1 MAICWINQIQAEA
14 IFTYANYDQEMAT
27 TNFLFDVSAD
37 ESEVISK
44 LIKSYFDMDNA
55 EDREMISDIVKVS
68 FCFSDAEYPQK
79 LKKKEA
85 EKFWT
90 LPTMK
95 AFLER
100 NGKYYFDEEQ
110 RDDVET
116 SIKELLDCWKEEI
129 V

>member
-1 MAICWINQIQAEA
+1 MAICWINYTEAQA
-14 IFTYANYDQEMAT
+14 IFTYANYEQEMAE
-27 TNFLFDVSAD
+27 TNFRLDVSAD
-37 ESEVISK
+37 ESEVISN
-44 LIKSYFDMDNA
+44 LIKSFFDMDNA

-68 FCFSDAEYPQK
+68 FCFSDTEYPQK

>member
-1 MAICWINQIQAEA
+1 MAICWINYINAQA
-14 IFTYANYDQEMAT
+14 IFTYANHEQEMAET
-27 TNFLFDVSAD
+27 EFRLDFDAD
-37 ESEVISK
+37 ESEVISN

-55 EDREMISDIVKVS
+55 DDRELISDIVKVS
-68 FCFSDAEYPQK
+68 FCFSDTGHPQK
-79 LKKKEA
+79 LEKKEA

-95 AFLER
+95 AFLKR

>member
-1 MAICWINQIQAEA
+1 MTICWINYTTTQA
-14 IFTYANYDQEMAT
+14 IFTYANHEQEMAEIEFRL
-27 TNFLFDVSAD
+27 NVSAD
-37 ESEVISK
+37 ESEVISN

-55 EDREMISDIVKVS
+55 EDRELISDIVKVS
-68 FCFSDAEYPQK
+68 FCFSDTEYPKK

-100 NGKYYFDEEQ
+100 GGKYYFDEAQ

>member
-1 MAICWINQIQAEA
+1 MAICWINQIEAEA
-14 IFTYANYDQEMAT
+14 IFTYANHDQEMAT
-27 TNFLFDVSAD
+27 TTFLFDVTAE
-37 ESEVISK
+37 ESEVIGK

-55 EDREMISDIVKVS
+55 DDRELISDIVKVS
-68 FCFSDAEYPQK
+68 FCFSDTEYPQK

-100 NGKYYFDEEQ
+100 SGKYYFDEEQ

>member
-55 EDREMISDIVKVS
+55 EDRELISDIVKVS
-68 FCFSDAEYPQK
+68 FCFSDTGYPK
-79 LKKKEA
+79 KMPKKEA

-90 LPTMK
+90 LPVMQEFFK
-95 AFLER
+95 R
-100 NGKYYFDEEQ
+100 NGKYYFDDEQ

>member
-1 MAICWINQIQAEA
+1 MAICWVNQIQAEA

-44 LIKSYFDMDNA
+44 LIKSYFDMDNS
-55 EDREMISDIVKVS
+55 EDRELISDIVKVS
-68 FCFSDAEYPQK
+68 FCFSDTGHPQK
-79 LKKKEA
+79 MPKKEA
-85 EKFWT
+85 EKLWT

-100 NGKYYFDEEQ
+100 NGKYYFDDEQ

>member
-1 MAICWINQIQAEA
+1 MAICWINYTNAQA
-14 IFTYANYDQEMAT
+14 IFTYANHEQEVAET
-27 TNFLFDVSAD
+27 EFRLDVSAD

-55 EDREMISDIVKVS
+55 DDRELISDIVKVS
-68 FCFSDAEYPQK
+68 FCFSDTEYPQK

>member
-1 MAICWINQIQAEA
+1 MAICWRNQIQAEA
-14 IFTYANYDQEMAT
+14 IFTYANYGQEMAT

-37 ESEVISK
+37 ESEVIGK
-44 LIKSYFDMDNA
+44 LIKSYFDMDNE

-68 FCFSDAEYPQK
+68 FCFSDTEYPQK
-79 LKKKEA
+79 MPKKEA
-85 EKFWT
+85 EKLWT

-100 NGKYYFDEEQ
+100 NGKYYFDKEQ
-110 RDDVET
+110 RDEVET

>member
-1 MAICWINQIQAEA
+1 MAICWINYTNAQA
-14 IFTYANYDQEMAT
+14 IFTYANHEQEMAET
-27 TNFLFDVSAD
+27 EFRLDVSAD

-68 FCFSDAEYPQK
+68 FCFSDTE
-79 LKKKEA
+79 
-85 EKFWT
+85 
-90 LPTMK
+90 
-95 AFLER
+95 
-100 NGKYYFDEEQ
+100 YYFDEEQ

>member
-1 MAICWINQIQAEA
+1 MAICWKNQIQAEA
-14 IFTYANYDQEMAT
+14 IFTYANYDQELAT

-37 ESEVISK
+37 ESEVIGK
-44 LIKSYFDMDNA
+44 LIKSYFDMDNE

-68 FCFSDAEYPQK
+68 FCFSDTEYPQK

-129 V
+129 C